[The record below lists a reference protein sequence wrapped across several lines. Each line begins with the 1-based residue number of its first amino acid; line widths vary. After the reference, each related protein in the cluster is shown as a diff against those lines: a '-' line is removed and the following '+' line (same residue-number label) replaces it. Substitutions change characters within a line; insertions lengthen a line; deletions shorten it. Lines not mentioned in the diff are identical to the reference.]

1 MSIRYEDLIF
11 NQGTDIAVEIHCEDE
26 NGNNKNLANYSASA
40 MMKRS
45 YNDSDGDPNSL
56 SFNSVVASPPADG
69 IVTIS
74 LTNTQTDTLLTR
86 GRYVYDVELSFVD
99 SSSNTIIER
108 ILEGNIEVSP
118 SVTKP

>member
-11 NQGTDIAVEIHCEDE
+11 NQGTDIAVEIHSEDE

-45 YNDSDGDPNSL
+45 YNDSDGDHNSL
-56 SFNSVVASPPADG
+56 SFNAVVAAPPSDG

>member
-1 MSIRYEDLIF
+1 MSIRYEDLII
-11 NQGTDIAVEIHCEDE
+11 NQGTDVAIEIHCEDE
-26 NGNNKNLANYSASA
+26 NGNKKNLANYSASA

>member
-1 MSIRYEDLIF
+1 MLKLRPII
-11 NQGTDIAVEIHCEDE
+11 
-26 NGNNKNLANYSASA
+26 
-40 MMKRS
+40 
-45 YNDSDGDPNSL
+45 NSL
-56 SFNSVVASPPADG
+56 FEIQNIGLSL
-69 IVTIS
+69 IVQQTQTTPNQNQ
-74 LTNTQTDTLLTR
+74 TNTQTDTLLTR

>member
-11 NQGTDIAVEIHCEDE
+11 NQVTDIAVEIHCEDE
-26 NGNNKNLANYSASA
+26 NGSNKNLANYSASA

-56 SFNSVVASPPADG
+56 SFNAVVAAPPSDG

>member
-26 NGNNKNLANYSASA
+26 KGNNKNLANYSESA

-56 SFNSVVASPPADG
+56 SFNAVVAAPPSDG

>member
-1 MSIRYEDLIF
+1 MSIRYEDLII
-11 NQGTDIAVEIHCEDE
+11 NQGTDVAIEIHCEDE
-26 NGNNKNLANYSASA
+26 NGNKKNLSNYSASA
-40 MMKRS
+40 MMKRN
-45 YNDSDGDPNSL
+45 YGDSDGDPYTRE
-56 SFNSVVASPPADG
+56 FNAVIASPSTDG
-69 IVTIS
+69 IVNIS

-99 SSSNTIIER
+99 SDSNTIIER